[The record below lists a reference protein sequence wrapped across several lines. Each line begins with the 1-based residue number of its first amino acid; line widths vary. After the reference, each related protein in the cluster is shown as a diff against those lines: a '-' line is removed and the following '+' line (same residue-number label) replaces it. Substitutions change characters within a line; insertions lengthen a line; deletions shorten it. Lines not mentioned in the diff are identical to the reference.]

1 MRTQLVERREIMDN
15 KQEII
20 NMAFQERQ
28 KLENYKELVRGSLS
42 RLQDRKE
49 DAHHLFVDKEN
60 ELSLI
65 FEELTAN
72 INELE
77 AIKRDEK
84 RVEALAQVIDKEKK
98 TNSTAIESLIG
109 RLKEFKRYLLLE
121 GLTEDA

>member
-1 MRTQLVERREIMDN
+1 MEN

-42 RLQDRKE
+42 KLQDRKE
-49 DAHHLFVDKEN
+49 ESHHLFVNKEN
-60 ELSLI
+60 EENLI
-65 FEELTAN
+65 FQELTTN

-77 AIKRDEK
+77 SIKREE
-84 RVEALAQVIDKEKK
+84 RRIEALTQVVENERK
-98 TNSTAIESLIG
+98 SSASSIEDLIN